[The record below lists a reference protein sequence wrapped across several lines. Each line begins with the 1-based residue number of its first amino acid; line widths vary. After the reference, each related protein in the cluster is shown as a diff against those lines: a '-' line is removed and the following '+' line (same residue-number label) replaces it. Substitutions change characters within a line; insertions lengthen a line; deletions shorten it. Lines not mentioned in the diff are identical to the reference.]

1 MIQNLHP
8 YDILALGGVV
18 RWHTRRTAR
27 HQTLAEHKA
36 LVAMLAVWLAHRLPP
51 GRFGAMDELEL
62 LRAAL
67 LHDVPETQLG
77 DLPNPAK
84 KAVNDWLGEIPG
96 EAGAQDFDTQME
108 GLFWGARGCP
118 NPMASLSA
126 TAGPL
131 LRAADALEAAT
142 FYWTEGLTM
151 RLPGVGHLPTAVVRE
166 AMGVVARE
174 VPELLLAAGEILL
187 AANVPIDLIEE
198 IERELAA

>member
-1 MIQNLHP
+1 VIQHLHP
-8 YDILALGGVV
+8 YDILALGSVV
-18 RWHTRRTAR
+18 RWHTLRTSRA
-27 HQTLAEHKA
+27 QTLADHKA
-36 LVAMLAVWLAHRLPP
+36 RVALLAVWLAHRLPP

-84 KAVNDWLGEIPG
+84 QAVNNWLGEIPG
-96 EAGAQDFDTQME
+96 EVGSQDFDTQME

-118 NPMASLSA
+118 NPMATLSS

-131 LRAADALEAAT
+131 LRAADVLEAAA
-142 FYWTEGLTM
+142 FYWVEGLTM
-151 RLPGVGHLPTAVVRE
+151 RRPGTGHLPTAILRE
-166 AMGVVARE
+166 AMSVVARE
-174 VPELLLAAGEILL
+174 VPELITAAGEILL
-187 AANVPIDLIEE
+187 AACVPIELIEE